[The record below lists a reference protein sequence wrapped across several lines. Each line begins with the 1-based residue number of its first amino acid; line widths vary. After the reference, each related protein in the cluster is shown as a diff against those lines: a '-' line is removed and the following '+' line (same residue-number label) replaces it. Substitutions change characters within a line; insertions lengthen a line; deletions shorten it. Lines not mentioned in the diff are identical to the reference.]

1 MNTSGNDTPNF
12 MDKQLSALERSNE
25 LLCKRQNELEQKLQE
40 QLQLCERLKKRLR
53 EIGSQNRSINAER
66 GNHLREIADMSRIIE
81 KAHEKIFNTAFTAGV
96 ITREVMELLNS
107 QSFVWTNFLRYTR
120 RTLLNFS
127 LQGKFHFLRTVLGR
141 ILLHKKMQ
149 LPSALQGVD
158 RELKLLNA
166 ALSELCKEV
175 NLNAN
180 LFSAGITLAKNGEE
194 AVTAPPFEAVTQWKQ
209 ILSSHFGKKLSKQVI
224 ISTLLFYDADGKN
237 YMHGGAERYVVELF
251 GILKELGYDAV
262 VVQAGHSNWKLMHKC
277 SYGMLPVVA
286 LQSELVFDRFSAVM
300 NEYVEENPCML
311 VIYSPFLIASPY
323 AAVNSIG
330 ISHGIFWDD
339 WHYHR
344 NQETTI
350 FHQNTIRQA
359 FANCHDIVS
368 VDTNTINWF
377 RTMTNDAEINLSY
390 IPNFVDKQEFHP
402 QKNRNC
408 AEIDKIRIVYP
419 RRLYAARGFN
429 LLLEAF
435 PALFDE
441 YPNIELALVGQ
452 IDASSE
458 NALKKFLASYPE
470 RIRHQCCPPE
480 KMPEIYRNADIV
492 LVPTCYSEGTSLSC
506 LEAMASGCAV
516 IATNVGGLPELII
529 NHFNGLLIAP
539 NAKELFNAV
548 KTLLDSPCLRKE
560 LARHAVETSDCY
572 KISIWREAWK
582 RILQKKLVFNI
593 TPAIEFVQLA
603 APGMTW
609 NAMKQRPQQLFQAL
623 AESGYDATYISDEP
637 EINQALIRDIPSR
650 LHIHPASFIPQL
662 NGKYLYLYFPNII
675 YHRNFTYGELIKRS
689 DCKIIFDILDDP
701 SIHTNPE
708 TGKPDQVF
716 MNNFNLLLEKS
727 DFVITSARQ
736 LFEKYHKIRPDME
749 LVFNGVNIEDFYL
762 KVPPKRPEDLPNN
775 GRPVIGY
782 YGALAQWVDFDLI
795 FLAAQTLKNF
805 DFVLIGLNVNE
816 EEIARVTAL
825 ENVHFLGIKH
835 YDSLADYLWYFDV
848 ATIPFKIN
856 PVTNAASPIKLF
868 EYCASGT
875 PVVTTNFTEV
885 RQYESL
891 GIQVACSNDDYIAK
905 LKYAAGLKG
914 EELQKMQERLRNIAF
929 CNTWTKRAQII
940 TDMIKKHEKKEQP
953 TIVAQKEIPYV

>member
-1 MNTSGNDTPNF
+1 
-12 MDKQLSALERSNE
+12 MDKQLTILERSNE
-25 LLCKRQNELEQKLQE
+25 LLCKRQAELEQQLLE
-40 QLQLCERLKKRLR
+40 QIQLCERLKKRLR
-53 EIGSQNRSINAER
+53 EIASQTRSISTER
-66 GNHLREIADMSRIIE
+66 GKHLREIAEMSRIIE

-96 ITREVMELLNS
+96 ITRDVMELLNS
-107 QSFVWTNFLRYTR
+107 QSFVWTNFLRYAR
-120 RTLLNFS
+120 RTLLSFS
-127 LQGKFHFLRTVLGR
+127 FQGKIHFARTVLRR

-166 ALSELCKEV
+166 ALSELCQEV

-180 LFSAGITLAKNGEE
+180 LFPTGIAVTKDDGDSA
-194 AVTAPPFEAVTQWKQ
+194 TAPPFEAVTQWKQ
-209 ILSSHFGKKLSKQVI
+209 IFASHFGKKISKQVI

-251 GILKELGYDAV
+251 GILKGLGYDAA
-262 VVQAGHSNWKLMHKC
+262 VVQAGHSSWKLMHRC
-277 SYGMLPVVA
+277 PHGMLPVIA
-286 LQSELVFDRFSAVM
+286 LQSDLVFDRFSAVL
-300 NEYVEENPCML
+300 NEYVEENPCIL

-344 NQETTI
+344 NQEVAI

-377 RTMTNDAEINLSY
+377 RTMTNDAEVNLSY
-390 IPNFVDKQEFHP
+390 IPNFVDKHEFYP
-402 QKNRNC
+402 KKKFAC
-408 AEIDKIRIVYP
+408 IETDKIRIVYP

-435 PALFDE
+435 PKLFDE
-441 YPNIELALVGQ
+441 YPDIELELVGQ

-458 NALKKFLASYPE
+458 KALKKFLADYPE
-470 RIRHQCCPPE
+470 KVRHQCCPPE
-480 KMPEIYRNADIV
+480 KMPDIYRNADIV

-529 NHFNGLLIAP
+529 NRFNGLLIAP
-539 NAKELFNAV
+539 NAEELFLAI
-548 KTLLDSPCLRKE
+548 KTLLNDSELRKNIV
-560 LARHAVETSDCY
+560 RHAIETSACY
-572 KISIWREAWK
+572 ELSIWRDAWK
-582 RILQKKLVFNI
+582 RILQVKLAVDMK
-593 TPAIEFVQLA
+593 PAIEFVQLA

-623 AESGYDATYISDEP
+623 AQEGYEATYISDEQ
-637 EINQALIRDIPSR
+637 EVNQALIRDIPPK
-650 LHIHPASFIPQL
+650 LHIQPASFVPQL

-716 MNNFNLLLEKS
+716 MDNFNMLLEKA

-749 LVFNGVNIEDFYL
+749 LVFNGVNMDDFYL
-762 KVPPKRPEDLPNN
+762 KVSPKRPEDLPNN
-775 GRPVIGY
+775 GRKIVGY

-795 FLAAQTLKNF
+795 FYAAKTLRCF

-816 EEIARVTAL
+816 EEIARVTSL

-835 YDSLADYLWYFDV
+835 YDVLADYLWYFDV

-868 EYCASGT
+868 EYSASGT
-875 PVVTTNFTEV
+875 PVVTTSFTEV
-885 RQYESL
+885 RQYESQ
-891 GIQVACSNDDYIAK
+891 GIQVARDYGDYIAK
-905 LKYAAGLKG
+905 LEYAAGLKG
-914 EELQKMQERLRNIAF
+914 EELKRMQEKLRKIASH
-929 CNTWTKRAQII
+929 NTWAKRAQII
-940 TDMIKKHEKKEQP
+940 TDMIKAHEKREL
-953 TIVAQKEIPYV
+953 VATALQKETPNV